1 VAFQEKKM
9 RDSEHLEPDLGFP
22 EEQGET
28 TEELIARWESYNKEL
43 EEQEKCQE

>member
-1 VAFQEKKM
+1 VALWEEKM
-9 RDSEHLEPDLGFP
+9 RDAEYLEPDLGFP

-43 EEQEKCQE
+43 DEQDKCQD